1 MFKDAA
7 TDTFMDQEDAK
18 DIGNVAKKM
27 EELDK
32 IKEDVNKKNDD
43 LDDFLKNIKAAA
55 NDIEESNADK
65 NLKQVIKDM
74 NAKKR

>member
-1 MFKDAA
+1 
-7 TDTFMDQEDAK
+7 
-18 DIGNVAKKM
+18 M

-65 NLKQVIKDM
+65 NLK
-74 NAKKR
+74 